1 MKKLISLLL
10 AVLLTA
16 AVAPAFAAPNL
27 YPAGDNYP
35 MDTDISVTWWMGEGY
50 VPDAVFASA
59 DDSPFH
65 INFQKMTGLKVD
77 WKYVPAGG
85 DANQAFNQML
95 TEDPLP
101 DVIFF
106 GGNMMS
112 DAARYLEE
120 GVFLDL
126 TPYLEEFAPA
136 YWQWI
141 HTNPAYNNAMKTD
154 AGQYYGF
161 GFFRED
167 GGWNDTYQGPVVRQ
181 DWLAECELEAPV
193 TISDWTNVL
202 TVFKEKYG
210 ATFTAPWSRFRQ
222 EGSGIPGAF
231 GAYGTSDLSLFVNE
245 EGKVRLAQAEPEWLE
260 YMLQLN
266 AWWEAGLIDQDVLAN
281 QTDTE
286 AKAKALAG
294 STGIAYTSMGQMS
307 NWRNEA
313 AQAGTGADW
322 VGLQYPHGDDG
333 MLSMVFGGYGIGGQV
348 AVVSGDCDP
357 AKIETVLKAL
367 DYAYTDEGNLF
378 WNYGVMGET
387 WEYNEDGLPVY
398 LPVVTED
405 PDGLNNAIAKY
416 GGSTWS
422 GNCIQETRLL
432 YLKNTSA
439 SIDANNL
446 WFYPN
451 IDVASKWKL
460 PPGITLTADES
471 AENDFIRASISTIVA
486 ESCAKLIT
494 GEMTAADWD
503 EYIGQLE
510 ALGLYK
516 MLEIRQAA
524 YDRYLTR

>member
-1 MKKLISLLL
+1 MKKFLSLLT
-10 AVLLTA
+10 AVLLV
-16 AVAPAFAAPNL
+16 AVSVSALASPDL

-35 MDTDISVTWWMGEGY
+35 MDTDITVSWWLGEGY

-65 INFQKMTGLKVD
+65 VNLQKMTGVNIE
-77 WKYVPAGG
+77 WRYPAAGTDG
-85 DANQAFNQML
+85 NQAFSLML
-95 TEDPLP
+95 TEDKLP
-101 DVIFF
+101 DIIFN
-106 GGNMMS
+106 GSNMMS
-112 DAARYLEE
+112 DAARYIEE

-126 TPYLEEFAPA
+126 TPYLEEYAPA

-141 HTNPAYNNAMKTD
+141 HSNPAYNNAMKTD

-181 DWLAECELEAPV
+181 DWLDECGLESPV

-202 TVFKEKYG
+202 TTFNEKYG

-222 EGSGIPGAF
+222 GGSGIPGAF
-231 GAYGTSDLSLFVNE
+231 GAYGTSDMCLFVDDN
-245 EGKVRLAQAEPEWLE
+245 GKVQLAQAQPEWLN

-281 QTDTE
+281 QSDTE

-294 STGIAYTSMGQMS
+294 STGLAYTSMGQMS

-313 AQAGTGADW
+313 AQADNGANW
-322 VGLQYPHGDDG
+322 IGLQYPHGDDG
-333 MLSMVFGGYGIGGQV
+333 TLSMVFGGYGIGGQV
-348 AVVSGDCDP
+348 AVITGDCDES
-357 AKIETVLKAL
+357 KIITVLRLL

-378 WNYGVMGET
+378 WNYGVKGET
-387 WEYNEDGLPVY
+387 WDYDADGNPAY
-398 LPVVTED
+398 LPSVTED

-432 YLKNTSA
+432 YLKNTTA
-439 SIDANNL
+439 SIEANDL

-451 IDVASKWKL
+451 EAVSAKWKL
-460 PPGITLTADES
+460 PPGMTLTADES
-471 AENDFIRASISTIVA
+471 TENDFIRASISTLVS
-486 ESCAKLIT
+486 ETCAKLIT
-494 GEMTAADWD
+494 GELGEGDWD
-503 EYIGQLE
+503 GYVSQLDG
-510 ALGLYK
+510 LGLDK
-516 MLEIRQAA
+516 LIEIQQAA
-524 YDRYLTR
+524 YDRYLAR